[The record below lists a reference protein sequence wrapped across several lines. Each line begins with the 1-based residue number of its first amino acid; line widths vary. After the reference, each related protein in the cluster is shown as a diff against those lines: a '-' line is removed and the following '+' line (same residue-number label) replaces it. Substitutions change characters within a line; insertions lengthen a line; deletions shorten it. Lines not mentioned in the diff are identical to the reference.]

1 MKARLPDNEAQRLKT
16 LRGYDVLD
24 TPSEQAC
31 GSGKFIHKLEKMTGR
46 ALQYRPRGRPR
57 KDSDE

>member
-1 MKARLPDNEAQRLKT
+1 MTEGDEAEKLGVLRHNIGKGLP
-16 LRGYDVLD
+16 
-24 TPSEQAC
+24 C
-31 GSGKFIHKLEKMTGR
+31 GSDKFIHKLEKMTGK